1 MKKSFYVAAILLI
14 GVLFMGSPV
23 YASEN
28 LSTITNSTV
37 IRPLYSNINDVYTSL
52 TINDGIATIKGYLQR
67 TYYGNS
73 IYLSST
79 LQRYNNG
86 LWIDVES
93 WSKTT
98 TSFSATISE
107 KLDVVKGSYR
117 VRTYYS
123 VDGSGGTETG
133 TIYSKEITY

>member
-1 MKKSFYVAAILLI
+1 
-14 GVLFMGSPV
+14 MGYPV
-23 YASEN
+23 YAAEDV
-28 LSTITNSTV
+28 STTPNSSV

-52 TINDGIATIKGYLQR
+52 TINDGIATIKGYVQR
-67 TYYGNS
+67 TSSGNS

-98 TSFSATISE
+98 TSFSASISE
-107 KLDVVKGSYR
+107 K
-117 VRTYYS
+117 
-123 VDGSGGTETG
+123 
-133 TIYSKEITY
+133 

>member
-1 MKKSFYVAAILLI
+1 M
-14 GVLFMGSPV
+14 
-23 YASEN
+23 
-28 LSTITNSTV
+28 
-37 IRPLYSNINDVYTSL
+37 RPLYSNINDVYTSL
-52 TINDGIATIKGYLQR
+52 TINDGIATIKGYVQR
-67 TYYGNS
+67 TSSGNS

-98 TSFSATISE
+98 TSFSASISE
-107 KLDVVKGSYR
+107 KSEVGKGSYR

-123 VDGSGGTETG
+123 VDGNGGTETG

>member
-1 MKKSFYVAAILLI
+1 MKKSFYLAAILLI

-23 YASEN
+23 HASEN

-52 TINDGIATIKGYLQR
+52 TINDGIATIKGYVQR
-67 TYYGNS
+67 TSSGNS

-98 TSFSATISE
+98 TSFSASISE
-107 KLDVVKGSYR
+107 KSEVGKGSYR

-123 VDGSGGTETG
+123 VDGNGGTETG